1 MSVYE
6 REGHKFE
13 YRPYGIRLLNKP
25 KLEVGEIEKIEVAD
39 PLECPMFKTKEEA
52 IAFAILGNETLN
64 HHYSNVKSST
74 GANRYVILGQ
84 ITPKPF

>member
-1 MSVYE
+1 MSYYE

-13 YRPYGIRLLNKP
+13 YRPYEIRLLNKS

-52 IAFAILGNETLN
+52 IAFAKENGLKEDEYEI
-64 HHYSNVKSST
+64 
-74 GANRYVILGQ
+74 AFWYV
-84 ITPKPF
+84 

>member
-1 MSVYE
+1 MDDVIIGGGGSHNDTLMQFIKDELYPIPVYTQD
-6 REGHKFE
+6 
-13 YRPYGIRLLNKP
+13 
-25 KLEVGEIEKIEVAD
+25 EIGYSSDAK
-39 PLECPMFKTKEEA
+39 EA

-64 HHYSNVKSST
+64 RHYSNVKSST

>member
-25 KLEVGEIEKIEVAD
+25 KLKVGEIEVAD

-52 IAFAILGNETLN
+52 IAFAKENGLKEDEYEI
-64 HHYSNVKSST
+64 
-74 GANRYVILGQ
+74 AFWYV
-84 ITPKPF
+84 

>member
-1 MSVYE
+1 MSIYE

-52 IAFAILGNETLN
+52 IAFEKENGLKEDEYEIAFW
-64 HHYSNVKSST
+64 
-74 GANRYVILGQ
+74 YV
-84 ITPKPF
+84 